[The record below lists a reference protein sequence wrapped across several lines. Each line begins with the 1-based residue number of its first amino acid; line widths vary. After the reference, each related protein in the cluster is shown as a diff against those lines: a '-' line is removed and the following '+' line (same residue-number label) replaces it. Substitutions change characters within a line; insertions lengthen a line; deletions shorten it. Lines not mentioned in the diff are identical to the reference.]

1 MIWQSTLFS
10 SPYVV
15 ILIVTTMPW
24 ITVGCSR
31 SDVDQT
37 TTDTN
42 AQTQSSTDPVGKI
55 RLDFAPPVELSNAKL
70 TLIRFLDGRPS
81 VVQIANYDIEQ
92 NEHEYPA
99 VLFHGTT
106 TATNSISLSGQTI
119 ECRMYYQQSFS
130 ALVALTRPGE
140 TAMLTFGPFDNL
152 RRSLSGSL
160 QPVELISSDNQIIP
174 VAGGKLTTTV
184 RDWNP

>member
-1 MIWQSTLFS
+1 
-10 SPYVV
+10 
-15 ILIVTTMPW
+15 MPW

-31 SDVDQT
+31 SVVDQT
-37 TTDTN
+37 TGDAN
-42 AQTQSSTDPVGKI
+42 AQTQSSTDPVGNI

-70 TLIRFLDGRPS
+70 TLIRFPDGRPS
-81 VVQIANYDIEQ
+81 VVQIANYDVEQ
-92 NEHEYPA
+92 DEHEYPA

-106 TATNSISLSGQTI
+106 AATTCISLSGQTI
-119 ECRMYYQQSFS
+119 ECRIYYQQSFS
-130 ALVALTRPGE
+130 SLVAMTRPGE
-140 TAMLTFGPFDNL
+140 TARLTFGPFDKL